1 MYIESPQSSS
11 GVLTEVGLLHGQGQ
25 GILLVLSGKTHHK
38 FINISNS
45 YSAAHLN
52 FFDLKHLHLFFHL
65 LKTLAPNDINII
77 LFALFIYIV

>member
-1 MYIESPQSSS
+1 MHIESPQSRA
-11 GVLTEVGLLHGQGQ
+11 GVLTEAWTGPGYPSRS
-25 GILLVLSGKTHHK
+25 SGKTHHK
-38 FINISNS
+38 FIDISNS